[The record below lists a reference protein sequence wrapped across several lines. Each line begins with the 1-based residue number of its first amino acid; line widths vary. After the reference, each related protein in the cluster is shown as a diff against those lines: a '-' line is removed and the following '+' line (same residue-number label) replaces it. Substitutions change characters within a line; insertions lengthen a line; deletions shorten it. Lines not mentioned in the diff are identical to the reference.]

1 MIRNPRVLTLL
12 FVSLFAATLPASAA
26 DDKKGSRIK
35 KCQDAAGKWHYGDTA
50 GEECARSKVIELDTH
65 GIQRKEIAAPLTEA
79 ELRAREQNRE
89 RDEQAR
95 KQIEDQ
101 QRRDQQL
108 LATYAIEDDI
118 VLTRDRKIGDIE
130 AQIRASGETLKSLR
144 TSLARLQT
152 QAAEEQRG
160 GKQVSPQTA
169 KTISNNETQI
179 AKHEMHVEKMKKD
192 QEAMRTQYQTEL
204 ERFRELKRKPIPA
217 APAAA
222 NPAAPAQK
230 K

>member
-1 MIRNPRVLTLL
+1 MIRNLTIFTLL
-12 FVSLFAATLPASAA
+12 LVAAFAATLPAAA
-26 DDKKGSRIK
+26 AEKGARIK
-35 KCQDAAGKWHYGDTA
+35 KCQDSAGKWHYGDSA
-50 GEECARSKVIELDTH
+50 DEECARSKVIELDMR
-65 GIQRKEIAAPLTEA
+65 GIQRKEIAAPLTAA
-79 ELRAREQNRE
+79 ELKAREQNRE

-95 KQIEDQ
+95 KQLEDQ

-118 VLTRDRKIGDIE
+118 VLTRDRKISDIE
-130 AQIRASGETLKSLR
+130 AQIRASQETLKSLR
-144 TSLARLQT
+144 TSLARLQA
-152 QAAEEQRG
+152 QAAEEQRT

-179 AKHEMHVEKMKKD
+179 AKHEVHVEKMKKD

-204 ERFRELKRKPIPA
+204 ERFRELKRKPLPA

-222 NPAAPAQK
+222 AQQ
-230 K
+230 